1 MYRYV
6 NIQVQISQD
15 QTLITRAQ
23 VQDVIGFNR

>member
-1 MYRYV
+1 MYRYA
-6 NIQVQISQD
+6 NIQVQISQH

>member
-1 MYRYV
+1 MYRYA